1 MPTRDM
7 WCHNVTSYGKVDWRS
22 SQRQHPAGSRVPR
35 CPSQA
40 DAAARRAKSTR
51 SRHFKP
57 LATSSEPICVAKPQ
71 VKALRILVY
80 SPKRKASAYFAY
92 FLLASPSCGK
102 RCATVCRQVAPET
115 HFLSM
120 YLLLIPAQTR
130 CKGASD
136 GDAANSPALARCIN
150 LRGRAMLAPTCTC
163 KAAYRAA
170 ASPIRRSQQKSLSMR
185 SFAIDGGLR

>member
-1 MPTRDM
+1 MQQNSPAFPYTDKLTDRTPKSILGKRRIQQ
-7 WCHNVTSYGKVDWRS
+7 NESTAASNAVQKVREVGTSNRLRQVASRFALQSRRS
-22 SQRQHPAGSRVPR
+22 KR
-35 CPSQA
+35 CGFW
-40 DAAARRAKSTR
+40 STR
-51 SRHFKP
+51 QNAKQVPTSRTFCT
-57 LATSSEPICVAKPQ
+57 ASS
-71 VKALRILVY
+71 
-80 SPKRKASAYFAY
+80 
-92 FLLASPSCGK
+92 SCGK

-120 YLLLIPAQTR
+120 YLLLIPAQAR
-130 CKGASD
+130 CKGASG
-136 GDAANSPALARCIN
+136 GDATNSPALARCIN

>member
-1 MPTRDM
+1 MPTHDM

-57 LATSSEPICVAKPQ
+57 LAASSEPICVAKPQ
-71 VKALRILVY
+71 VTALRILAY

-102 RCATVCRQVAPET
+102 RCATVCWQVARNTPSVYVPKSDQLANSAAT
-115 HFLSM
+115 LPVFLSSVVAGRQSYPPLEKVGGSM
-120 YLLLIPAQTR
+120 TTGDFISFISFLVDYTMLIIFIVM
-130 CKGASD
+130 S
-136 GDAANSPALARCIN
+136 
-150 LRGRAMLAPTCTC
+150 
-163 KAAYRAA
+163 
-170 ASPIRRSQQKSLSMR
+170 RR
-185 SFAIDGGLR
+185 